1 MWGDTQSAQFDIE
14 SGYFATGKV
23 GLQANNFKN
32 SVCLMIGV
40 AANLL
45 VMKYTNGAFQP
56 LW

>member
-1 MWGDTQSAQFDIE
+1 MLGDTQSAQFDIG

-23 GLQANNFKN
+23 DLQASNFKK

-40 AANLL
+40 AVNLL
-45 VMKYTNGAFQP
+45 VLKYTNGVFQP